1 MQFLAVSLNCDSAIV
16 RSDAS
21 MEWAEKTLLIRKNPL
36 KQHME
41 VDIIDNI
48 ANCVIAAICTL
59 LDSKKS
65 YFSIR
70 NTILA
75 EIQKRMKEAII

>member
-1 MQFLAVSLNCDSAIV
+1 
-16 RSDAS
+16 
-21 MEWAEKTLLIRKNPL
+21 
-36 KQHME
+36 ME

-70 NTILA
+70 STILV
-75 EIQKRMKEAII
+75 EIQKRIKEAII